1 MKIKIFKDEN
11 YARLENT
18 ANEFLTKNSLAENI
32 KDIQITSSTR
42 SRAGVVEYI
51 IMVVM

>member
-1 MKIKIFKDEN
+1 MKVKVFRNESCLQ
-11 YARLENT
+11 LENDV
-18 ANEFLTKNSLAENI
+18 NEFLSRNGLGENI